1 MCQGISQPTIQ
12 RHKCLKYGLNVFTP
26 ANFTR
31 NVKIK
36 KSILPPKVH
45 KIFALYSLNQS
56 LLHKMYPPVEIET
69 GNDDERCCF
78 PKTSAQAG
86 RNYNH
91 EIGMIEIHL
100 LILRNVL

>member
-1 MCQGISQPTIQ
+1 MCQGISQPTLQ
-12 RHKCLKYGLNVFTP
+12 RHKCLKYELNLFTP

-36 KSILPPKVH
+36 KSILPSKVQ

-69 GNDDERCCF
+69 GNDDER
-78 PKTSAQAG
+78 
-86 RNYNH
+86 
-91 EIGMIEIHL
+91 
-100 LILRNVL
+100 